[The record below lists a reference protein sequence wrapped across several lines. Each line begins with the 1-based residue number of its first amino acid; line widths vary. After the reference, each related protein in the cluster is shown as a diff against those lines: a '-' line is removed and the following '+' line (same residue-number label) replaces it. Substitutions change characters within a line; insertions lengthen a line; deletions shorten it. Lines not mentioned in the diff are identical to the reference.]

1 MSATQDDENWFV
13 LRKGKRSGPHTLAA
27 LVRAVEKGIV
37 GPEAGIWCVGWAEWR
52 IARDVPELF
61 GRESEPDLE
70 KDTDAPEKVPDQDP
84 VDTPDHIGEL
94 ITKLDEAPPREP
106 EHPKTDHGGGVRR
119 RLMISGLSV
128 LAVEPEHPKTD
139 HGGGVRRR
147 VMISGLSVLAVL
159 VIVFGLVWAATS
171 MGIIRVEFM
180 PPK

>member
-27 LVRAVEKGIV
+27 LLRAVDKGIV

-61 GRESEPDLE
+61 GRGSDPDLE
-70 KDTDAPEKVPDQDP
+70 NSDAPEDQDP
-84 VDTPDHIGEL
+84 VETPDHIRDL
-94 ITKLDEAPPREP
+94 ITKLDEAPPILASQQEHRE
-106 EHPKTDHGGGVRR
+106 TDYGGG
-119 RLMISGLSV
+119 L
-128 LAVEPEHPKTD
+128 
-139 HGGGVRRR
+139 RRR

-159 VIVFGLVWAATS
+159 VIVFGSVWVATS

-180 PPK
+180 PP